1 MDKRISKR
9 IPFSLEGDL
18 VFRGTIYKV
27 LINDISAN
35 GLHVIASP
43 GIKDIDDHYHTPV
56 ELKFHVP
63 QGQFINLHCLIISSD
78 NGAEH
83 STTKMSLEIPDPPA
97 EFKKFYK
104 DTYYKVRNETSHD
117 AIAVVGMA
125 CRYPGASNIKD
136 LWENILARRREFR
149 KFPKQRLPLSEYYD
163 ADPLVLD
170 KTYGNRAAVIDG
182 FEFDWIKRGIPK
194 TVVESSDIVHWLA
207 LEIAIQAL
215 EDAGY
220 SRNNMPCDRTGVILG
235 NTLTGEHSRSQNM
248 RLRWPYVKKVLK
260 AAATKKQLPPKMIA
274 ELTETMEV
282 YYKSVFAPITEDT
295 LAGNLSNTIAGRICN
310 FLDLRGGGYTV
321 DGACCS
327 SLIAVSTA
335 ATALSSG
342 TLDVA
347 VVGGIDISLD
357 TFELIGFAKT
367 NALTRGDMQVYDR
380 RASGFIPGE
389 GTGFVILKRLE
400 NARAHGNYIYAVLD
414 GWGMSSDGKGGMT
427 APKAET
433 QALAI
438 RRSYGKAGY
447 GLRDVD
453 FIEGHGTG
461 TKAGDKAELE
471 GIALAMG
478 DENGS
483 SLRSCGITSL
493 KSLIGHTKAA
503 SGIGGFIKAVM
514 AVNRRVIPPTAGCKE
529 LNTVFHEKALSLYPI
544 LQGEIRSAD
553 DSLHAGISSMGFG
566 GINCHVTIESAGEPA
581 KNLEPSI
588 GERELLASYQE
599 TEFFVLSAESQ
610 DKMAGRIHYLKDLV
624 EGISS
629 GEMVDLSSYLAEE
642 VAANKPFRVAL
653 IAASP
658 EGLIDCL
665 ERLEQML
672 NANRILKGERM
683 SSPQQDI
690 WVGNSVL
697 RSRVGFLFPG
707 QGSQQLNMG
716 RRIVERYSWARDFR
730 DKVESWLYESKHKK
744 INASIY
750 RPLDRAL
757 NSDQIEGW
765 KNVLSR
771 AEIAQPAICMTSLLW
786 ISYLEQLG
794 IIPVVV
800 GGHSLGELT
809 AFHAAGAFDDKALLT
824 FAAMRGRTTSAPD
837 GNPGI
842 MASFACGREKV
853 EELLKEIEGYA
864 VVANINSP
872 MQTVISGER
881 PAVEKAM
888 QLGSNLG
895 IESKRLAVSNA
906 FHSRFMTEAADSILN
921 HAPIPE
927 TLERTKIQ
935 LLTSMDGTEV
945 TSHANMRSHFAAQVE
960 SPTDFI
966 SLVNSAAR
974 ECDLLLEVG
983 PGRVLSNLV
992 EAISG
997 TDGIL
1002 CFPVESSA
1010 GDDRSLNIFLGCYFA
1025 QGGDIHW
1032 RALFENRLVRPFT
1045 PASKRI
1051 FIDNPCERPFTFSD
1065 EEIILMNDNLP
1076 TAASTTLIDDTDGLF
1091 SQRQIDFIRKIIHR
1105 EALGMGLEP
1114 TGHPERSPKEM
1125 TPMTPTKSA
1134 GADNNVSLPTNAG
1147 DRNPEAL
1154 LKLASEMTGFP
1165 KDSISLQHRL
1175 LDDLN
1180 LDSIKASQFVAKA
1193 VKLYGA
1199 NWIDPTTMANSSL
1212 QEIFDSTKPNLSTG
1226 QPDASSKVTES
1237 KQLSEA
1243 VPPHGQAGHWVR
1255 DFRVAYVEQQRD
1267 SLDSFEEITAVASVE
1282 NRQILIISEDG
1293 IDTLSSEMQDI
1304 LSQRGV
1310 SATSMDY
1317 KSLYTASPRAY
1328 EKFDYFI
1335 FLLPR
1340 KKKTGLVTQEQVYAM
1355 AARMNCIGT
1364 VITSLKMKTRKPA
1377 YAIVQFGN
1385 GDFHEYDQDVSIES
1399 KGSAAFLCSIY
1410 LENPM
1415 ERIRVLEFCKTNDSV
1430 RMLQEIMKEL
1440 HAKKEFSIT
1449 SFDST
1454 FIRRVPVLDLSEPGT
1469 FKDRKIN
1476 WTNEDVVLVTGGAKG
1491 ITAEC
1496 ALAFAKR
1503 TGVKLA
1509 IAGRTVL
1516 IDKNEE
1522 IQNSL
1527 QRYRENGITYR
1538 YYACDIADQES
1549 VFDLKKRI
1557 EQDLG
1562 MITGVIHGAAI
1573 NKPRS
1578 AEQVAL
1584 AEAMSEIAPK
1594 LLGVINICEALKD
1607 RPPKLFVGFSS
1618 IIGVTGM
1625 MGNAWYGFS
1634 NEIMNLLLQA
1644 FESHTGITK
1653 VISLAFSIWG
1663 EAGMG
1668 KRMGSVAVLSSM
1680 GIHAIPSDEGVKHFM
1695 QLVENDPEVKQVIVA
1710 SRLAGLNTI
1719 QRRPIPKPR
1728 DWRFLEEILFYEKGV
1743 EIETKV
1749 ALTLERDPYLRD
1761 HLFRG
1766 TYLFPTVFGIEA
1778 MAQAVLFVAGFDN
1791 IDYLQLENVHLNF
1804 PIAVEPNSSTE
1815 VRIRALVEDDPA
1827 ERHGVRVKA
1836 GITVDQT
1843 GFSKNHFEATF
1854 VLGKE
1859 VSVGQY
1865 AAAIPDTFLDIK
1877 PGEDLYGHMLFQGP
1891 MYQRITAVQSLKD
1904 TQCII
1909 DSAMEIT
1916 GNGSSG
1922 PTGEF
1927 VTGDPFFRDTLLQS
1941 PQIIITDRILLPV
1954 QIDKWEIFVK
1964 NAKKGTH
1971 KIVADILQNGSEII
1985 NADVVAVDPKGLVVE
2000 RLHGYKTKTIE
2011 KVPNAPLI
2019 ADLEDPDEWDEYQ
2032 INNKLQHYC
2041 QKTNKIPPAMSIRHQ
2056 SGLHEMYRTQRHK
2069 VEKELFG
2076 KAYRKLKTITEG
2088 LPDEITVVWTNE
2100 GQPLVRETDSVRV
2113 SCSHDDR
2120 LVLCVVGRS
2129 AQGCDIET
2137 MTHRSTEEWAELLG
2151 ITRGPLLKIVSG
2163 IDKSSDRAGS
2173 RIWCA
2178 LEAVRKATDMKQ
2190 NDLSYEQQIEECLMF
2205 KGGDLSII
2213 TFPVKLLRG
2222 GERMVAVVLAEGG
2235 PCCKEETKEGNPV
2248 ETREDATL
2256 GKFIHGGPKGQKV
2269 FACHFPLSL
2278 RDSSTIG
2285 GGVYFANYFHWLG
2298 KVREMIL
2305 KPIGKYIA
2313 DKFFNGEFMVTNY
2326 SETQIARDVRNH
2338 EIMDA
2343 RCWIEKM
2350 FGPKDSSLLLRF
2362 EWRKCTA
2369 DGRIVPVAVSRHQV
2383 SWVRAIGHGVVEPMA
2398 CPEFFMEFL
2407 QKSGVLPKGGSAEI
2421 HDKLLSGVQISA
2433 SELGDVLYEA
2443 NVLGEN
2449 HVLEES
2455 VFDTTMEH
2463 ANLAQNIYFSN
2474 YFTWQGQVRDRYLF
2488 NLSPEQYRRMDING
2502 QFVCIYSQVKHLRE
2516 AMPFDRISVTMKLRR
2531 VYECGID
2538 LYFEYFKTEPG
2549 AKKVKLAHADHTVA
2563 WVRIDGADNYIPQK
2577 LPGIYAATI
2586 LNADKQSQGNYGQS
2600 R

>member
-1 MDKRISKR
+1 M
-9 IPFSLEGDL
+9 
-18 VFRGTIYKV
+18 
-27 LINDISAN
+27 
-35 GLHVIASP
+35 HVITSP
-43 GIKDIDDHYHTPV
+43 GIKGVDDRDHAPV
-56 ELKFHVP
+56 ELKFQVSP
-63 QGQFINLHCLIISSD
+63 GQFLNLHCFIISSD
-78 NGAEH
+78 NGTGH
-83 STTKMSLEIPDPPA
+83 STTKMCLEIPDPPA
-97 EFKKFYK
+97 EFRKFYK

-117 AIAVVGMA
+117 AIAIVGMA
-125 CRYPGASNIKD
+125 CRYPGASNLKD
-136 LWENILARRREFR
+136 FWENILARRREFR
-149 KFPKQRLPLSEYYD
+149 RFPSQRLPLSEYYD

-220 SRNNMPCDRTGVILG
+220 SRNKMPCDRTGVILG

-321 DGACCS
+321 DGACSS
-327 SLIAVSTA
+327 SLIAVLTA

-367 NALTRGDMQVYDR
+367 NALTKGDMQVYDR

-389 GTGFVILKRLE
+389 GAGFVILKRLE
-400 NARAHGNYIYAVLD
+400 NARAHGNYIYAVLN
-414 GWGMSSDGKGGMT
+414 GWGISSDGKGGMT

-447 GLRDVD
+447 GLRDID

-478 DENGS
+478 DENID

-503 SGIGGFIKAVM
+503 SGIGGLIKAVI

-529 LNTVFHEKALSLYPI
+529 LNPVFHEKARSLYPI
-544 LQGEIRSAD
+544 IQGEIRSAD
-553 DSLHAGISSMGFG
+553 DSIHAGISSMGFG

-581 KNLEPSI
+581 KHLEPSI

-599 TEFFVLSAESQ
+599 TEIFVLSAGSRE
-610 DKMAGRIHYLKDLV
+610 KMTDRIHSLKNLV

-629 GEMVDLSSYLAEE
+629 GEMVDLSSYLAED
-642 VAANKPFRVAL
+642 VAADKPFRVAM

-658 EGLIDCL
+658 EGLMDCL
-665 ERLEQML
+665 ERAEQML
-672 NANRILKGERM
+672 IANRILKGEIM

-697 RSRVGFLFPG
+697 SNRVGFLFPG

-716 RRIVERYSWARDFR
+716 RRMIERYSWARGFR
-730 DKVESWLYESKHKK
+730 DKVESLLSETKHKE
-744 INASIY
+744 ISSSIY

-757 NSDQIEGW
+757 NNDQIDGW

-786 ISYLEQLG
+786 MRYLEQLG

-824 FAAMRGRTTSAPD
+824 FAAMRGRATSAPD
-837 GNPGI
+837 GNPGT

-872 MQTVISGER
+872 TQTVISGER

-888 QLGSNLG
+888 QSGSNLG
-895 IESKRLAVSNA
+895 IETKRLAVSNA
-906 FHSRFMTEAADSILN
+906 FHSRFMTEAADSILK

-935 LLTSMDGTEV
+935 LLTGIDGTEV
-945 TSHANMRSHFAAQVE
+945 TSQTNMRSHFATQLANQ
-960 SPTDFI
+960 TDFI
-966 SLVNSAAR
+966 SLVRSAAR

-997 TDGIL
+997 PDGIL
-1002 CFPVESSA
+1002 CFPVESGA
-1010 GDDRSLNIFLGCYFA
+1010 GDDRSLNVVLGCYFVR
-1025 QGGDIHW
+1025 GGDVNW

-1051 FIDNPCERPFTFSD
+1051 FIDNPCERPFAFPD
-1065 EEIILMNDNLP
+1065 EEISTPIFMNDNPPAVVSSVGLGD
-1076 TAASTTLIDDTDGLF
+1076 SSGLF
-1091 SQRQIDFIRKIIHR
+1091 TGQQIDFIRKIIR
-1105 EALGMGLEP
+1105 SEALGTGLGP
-1114 TGHPERSPKEM
+1114 KGCPERSLKE
-1125 TPMTPTKSA
+1125 TTSLTPTKSA
-1134 GADNNVSLPTNAG
+1134 GADNGVSLPSNPG
-1147 DRNPEAL
+1147 DLNPEGL

-1165 KDSISLQHRL
+1165 KDSISLDHRL
-1175 LDDLN
+1175 LDHLN

-1199 NWIDPTTMANSSL
+1199 NWMDPTTMANSSL
-1212 QEIFDSTKPNLSTG
+1212 QEIFDSIKPHISLG
-1226 QPDASSKVTES
+1226 QPDASSKPKEW

-1243 VPPHGQAGHWVR
+1243 IPPHEPAEHWVR
-1255 DFRVAYVEQQRD
+1255 NFRVAYMEEQRD
-1267 SLDSFEEITAVASVE
+1267 SLDSFEEIIAAASIE
-1282 NRQILIISEDG
+1282 NRQILIISEDEV
-1293 IDTLSSEMQDI
+1293 DTLSSEMQDI
-1304 LSQRGV
+1304 LSQRGI

-1317 KSLYTASPRAY
+1317 KRLYTASPQAY
-1328 EKFDYFI
+1328 AKFDYFV

-1340 KKKTGLVTQEQVYAM
+1340 KKNTGLVTAEQVSSM
-1355 AARMNCIGT
+1355 AERMHCIAR
-1364 VITSLKMKTRKPA
+1364 VITSLKMKNPKPT
-1377 YAIVQFGN
+1377 YAIVQFGK
-1385 GDFHEYDQDVSIES
+1385 GDFYTYDADDSIES
-1399 KGSAAFLCSIY
+1399 KGSSGFLCSIY
-1410 LENPM
+1410 AENPT
-1415 ERIRVLEFCKTNDSV
+1415 ERVRVMEFCETKNVSGILKTIMEEVSS
-1430 RMLQEIMKEL
+1430 QEK
-1440 HAKKEFSIT
+1440 FSI
-1449 SFDST
+1449 SVFDSE
-1454 FIRRVPVLDLSEPGT
+1454 FIRRVPIFELAHRRTLKE
-1469 FKDRKIN
+1469 RKIS
-1476 WTNEDVVLVTGGAKG
+1476 WTRDDVVLVTGGGRG

-1496 ALAFAKR
+1496 ALAFGMK

-1509 IAGRTVL
+1509 IVGKTVL

-1549 VFDLKKRI
+1549 VFDLKKSI

-1562 MITGVIHGAAI
+1562 VITGVIHGAAI
-1573 NKPRS
+1573 NRPRS
-1578 AEQVAL
+1578 AEDIAL

-1594 LLGVINICEALKD
+1594 LRGVINICEALKD
-1607 RPPKLFVGFSS
+1607 SPPKLFVGFSS

-1644 FESHTGITK
+1644 FESYTGITK

-1663 EAGMG
+1663 EVGMG
-1668 KRMGSVAVLSSM
+1668 KRMGSVAVLSNM
-1680 GIHAIPSDEGVKHFM
+1680 GIHAIPSDKGVEHFM

-1719 QRRPIPKPR
+1719 QRRPVSKPR
-1728 DWRFLEEILFYEKGV
+1728 DWRFLKEILFYEKGV

-1749 ALTLERDPYLRD
+1749 LLTLERDPYLRD

-1791 IDYLQLENVHLNF
+1791 IAYLQLENVHLNY
-1804 PIAVEPNSSTE
+1804 PIAVEPNSATE
-1815 VRIRALVEDDPA
+1815 VRIQALVEDAPA
-1827 ERHGVRVKA
+1827 ERRGVRVKA

-1854 VLGKE
+1854 VFGGEASLE
-1859 VSVGQY
+1859 QY
-1865 AAAIPDTFLDIK
+1865 PAKIPDTFLDIK

-1904 TQCII
+1904 TTCVIA
-1909 DSAMEIT
+1909 SAMEIS
-1916 GNGSSG
+1916 GNGSAAS
-1922 PTGEF
+1922 TWEM
-1927 VTGDPFFRDTLLQS
+1927 VTGDLFFRDTLLQS
-1941 PQIIITDRILLPV
+1941 VQIMLTDLILLPV
-1954 QIDKWEIFVK
+1954 QIDKWEIFVT
-1964 NAKKGTH
+1964 NTKKGTH
-1971 KIVADILQNGSEII
+1971 KIVADILEKGSEII
-1985 NADVVAVDPKGLVVE
+1985 NADVVAVDAKGWVVE
-2000 RLHGYKTKTIE
+2000 KLHGYKTKIIE
-2011 KVPNAPLI
+2011 KVPNAPRVV
-2019 ADLEDPDEWDEYQ
+2019 DLEDPDDWDESH
-2032 INNKLQHYC
+2032 INNNLQYYC
-2041 QKTNKIPPAMSIRHQ
+2041 QRINKIPPAISIRHQ
-2056 SGLHEMYRTQRHK
+2056 SGLHEMDRTQRHK
-2069 VEKELFG
+2069 VEKELFE
-2076 KAYRKLKTITEG
+2076 KAYRKLKTANEG

-2100 GQPLVRETDSVRV
+2100 GQPLVRETDAVCV

-2120 LVLCVVGRS
+2120 LVLCVVGR
-2129 AQGCDIET
+2129 AEQGCDIET
-2137 MTHRSTEEWAELLG
+2137 ITHRSTEEWAELLG
-2151 ITRGPLLKIVSG
+2151 MTRGPLLKIVSD
-2163 IDKSSDRAGS
+2163 IDKSLDRAGS

-2190 NDLSYEQQIEECLMF
+2190 NDLSYEQQIEECLIF

-2222 GERMVAVVLAEGG
+2222 RERMVAVVLADGRHNYIQESTTGDPG
-2235 PCCKEETKEGNPV
+2235 ETG
-2248 ETREDATL
+2248 EDGTW
-2256 GKFIHGGPKGQKV
+2256 GKFIQGGPQGQKV
-2269 FACHFPLSL
+2269 FACHFQLGL

-2298 KVREMIL
+2298 KVREMTL
-2305 KPIGKYIA
+2305 KPIGKHIA

-2326 SETQIARDVRNH
+2326 TETQIARDVRNH
-2338 EIMDA
+2338 EIMDV

-2350 FGPKDSSLLLRF
+2350 FGPKDSSLLLSF
-2362 EWRKCTA
+2362 EWRKRMA
-2369 DGRIVPVAVSRHQV
+2369 DGKVVPVAVSTHQV
-2383 SWVRAIGHGVVEPMA
+2383 SWVRTIGHGVVEPIA

-2407 QKSGVLPKGGSAEI
+2407 QKSGMLPKGGSAEI
-2421 HDKLLSGVQISA
+2421 HDKLLTNGQISV
-2433 SELGDVLYEA
+2433 SELGKVLYEA
-2443 NVLGEN
+2443 DVLGED
-2449 HVLEES
+2449 HILEES

-2474 YFTWQGQVRDRYLF
+2474 YFTWQGRVRDRYLF
-2488 NLSPEQYRRMDING
+2488 NLSPEQYRKMDSNG
-2502 QFVCIYSQVKHLRE
+2502 QFVCLHSQVKHLRE
-2516 AMPFDRISVTMKLRR
+2516 AMPFDRISVSMKLRR

-2538 LYFEYFKTEPG
+2538 LYFEYFKMESS

-2563 WVRIDGADNYIPQK
+2563 WVRIDRADNYIPQK
-2577 LPGIYAATI
+2577 FPGIYAVTI
-2586 LNADKQSQGNYGQS
+2586 LNREKQSQVNYGQY